1 MSEHSH
7 VTLLRRLGLRVAS
20 AVVTLFAVSVI
31 IFIGIQLLP
40 GNAAIAALGVNEA
53 NQTAVRAD
61 EQAFGLNKPLVT
73 RYFNWLGDF
82 VQGDLGKSL
91 PSGEPVSSLL
101 SDRLRNTAVLA
112 LGTLIFLIPLA
123 TFLGVVSALRRDTVF
138 DHSTAV
144 ATLALISTP
153 EFVIGALLAALFAVA
168 LNVLPAVSLIQANVS
183 IFSQLQYLVL
193 PIATLV
199 LASVAQATR
208 LIRATTGDVLQSE
221 YVQAAVLRGTP
232 RGVLLRRHVLPNA
245 FGPVLQIVALTL
257 GYFFGG
263 VVVTESVFSYPGIGT
278 ALTAAVAARD
288 LATVEAIGM
297 IVAGVYII
305 ANLVADAL
313 VIVMNPRLRHARP

>member
-1 MSEHSH
+1 
-7 VTLLRRLGLRVAS
+7 VTLLWQLGVRVAT
-20 AVVTLFAVSVI
+20 AVLTLIAVSVI

-40 GNAAIAALGVNEA
+40 GNAAIAALGVNQA
-53 NQTAVRAD
+53 NKAAVQAD

-73 RYFNWLGDF
+73 RYFNWLRDF
-82 VQGDLGKSL
+82 VHGNLGKSL
-91 PSGEPVSSLL
+91 PSGESVSSLL
-101 SDRLRNTAVLA
+101 SDRLRNTAALA
-112 LGTLIFLIPLA
+112 LGTLLFLLPLG

-153 EFVIGALLAALFAVA
+153 EFVIAALLAALFAVA

-183 IFSQLQYLVL
+183 IFSQLKFLVL

-199 LASVAQATR
+199 LATVAQATR
-208 LIRATTGDVLQSE
+208 LIRATTSDVLQSE
-221 YVQAAVLRGTP
+221 YVQSAILRGTP

-245 FGPVLQIVALTL
+245 FGPVLQIMALTL

-288 LATVEAIGM
+288 LATVEAVGM

-305 ANLVADAL
+305 VNLVADVL

>member
-1 MSEHSH
+1 M
-7 VTLLRRLGLRVAS
+7 LLWRLAVRVAT

-40 GNAAIAALGVNEA
+40 GNAAIAALGVNESNKAAVQA
-53 NQTAVRAD
+53 N
-61 EQAFGLNKPLVT
+61 EKAFGLNKPLVT

-82 VQGDLGKSL
+82 VQGDLGTSL
-91 PSGEPVSSLL
+91 PSGHSVSSLL

-112 LGTLIFLIPLA
+112 LGTLIFLLPLG
-123 TFLGVVSALRRDTVF
+123 TVLGVVSALRRDTLF

-168 LNVLPAVSLIQANVS
+168 LNALPAVSLIQANVS
-183 IFSQLQYLVL
+183 IFSQLRFLVL

-199 LASVAQATR
+199 LATVAQATR
-208 LIRATTGDVLQSE
+208 LIRATTSQVLQSE
-221 YVQAAVLRGTP
+221 YVQSAILRGTP

-245 FGPVLQIVALTL
+245 FGPVLQVMALTL
-257 GYFFGG
+257 GYFVGG

-297 IVAGVYII
+297 IVAGVYIV
-305 ANLVADAL
+305 ANLVADLL
-313 VIVMNPRLRHARP
+313 VIVMNPRLRHARV